1 MAFEDKILERLD
13 AIENRLAALQER
25 GENSRALLEQA
36 APIGNHAFRLLVTEL
51 ECLNG
56 RVSLDDILDLC
67 RKGLLTVPR
76 LIWLLDQ
83 LENLTDLWRILHPA
97 MGPTFPHLIE
107 KMDAWDKSGLFA
119 NLAAFKTAGGNWLAA
134 QSPEDIARLGES
146 LVFLTSQLQKLAEPA
161 LQARITALLEAV
173 ASYDP
178 AQARPTGLL
187 GLLAVLRSAEGR
199 QSLGFLA
206 ELLKTLGKTA
216 PPQGAAS

>member
-1 MAFEDKILERLD
+1 MG
-13 AIENRLAALQER
+13 QER
-25 GENSRALLEQA
+25 PVRQ
-36 APIGNHAFRLLVTEL
+36 PRRLQN
-51 ECLNG
+51 C
-56 RVSLDDILDLC
+56 
-67 RKGLLTVPR
+67 
-76 LIWLLDQ
+76 
-83 LENLTDLWRILHPA
+83 
-97 MGPTFPHLIE
+97 
-107 KMDAWDKSGLFA
+107 
-119 NLAAFKTAGGNWLAA
+119 GGNWLAA